1 MDLLIIRMLFVGTGD
16 EESGS
21 SLLESLCN
29 TQTDATKKIKHTEKR
44 NF

>member
-21 SLLESLCN
+21 SLLGSLCN
-29 TQTDATKKIKHTEKR
+29 TQTDATGKKKKKKI
-44 NF
+44 NY